1 MFITICLLI
10 LAYSLAGKPVENLV
24 KKLGEVDWKKKAGIA
39 FDWIKKAAKKIGRKM
54 TETLLVFWYV
64 MEDEKTS
71 TLNKVLIFAFI
82 AYVMIPYDFVP
93 SVFYSWLG
101 ILDDGVAMVFIYKLV
116 GKNVSDEI
124 KAKVAETLDDWF
136 GPEEE
141 KSTADLLPETCS
153 EV

>member
-10 LAYSLAGKPVENLV
+10 LAYSLVGKPVGTLI
-24 KKLGEVDWKKKAGIA
+24 KKLGDVDWKKKASNA

-64 MEDEKTS
+64 MDNEETS
-71 TLNKVLIFAFI
+71 TLDKVLIFAFI
-82 AYVMIPYDFVP
+82 AYVMIPYDFLP

-101 ILDDGVAMVFIYKLV
+101 ILDDGAAMVFIYKLV

-124 KAKVAETLDDWF
+124 KEKVADTLDDWF
-136 GPEEE
+136 GTDAEDDSGVLVYE
-141 KSTADLLPETCS
+141 S
-153 EV
+153 

>member
-10 LAYSLAGKPVENLV
+10 LVYSLVGKPVGTLI
-24 KKLGEVDWKKKAGIA
+24 KKLGDVDWKKKASNA

-64 MEDEKTS
+64 MDDEETS
-71 TLNKVLIFAFI
+71 TLDKVLIFAFI
-82 AYVMIPYDFVP
+82 TYVMIPYDFLP

-101 ILDDGVAMVFIYKLV
+101 ILDDGAAMVFIYKLV

-136 GPEEE
+136 GTEAEDE
-141 KSTADLLPETCS
+141 SGVLLYES
-153 EV
+153 

>member
-10 LAYSLAGKPVENLV
+10 LAYSLVGKPVGTLI
-24 KKLGEVDWKKKAGIA
+24 KKLGDVDWKKKACTA
-39 FDWIKKAAKKIGRKM
+39 FEWIKKAAKKIGRKM

-64 MEDEKTS
+64 MDDEETS
-71 TLNKVLIFAFI
+71 TLDKVLIFAFI
-82 AYVMIPYDFVP
+82 TYVMIPYDFVP

-101 ILDDGVAMVFIYKLV
+101 ILDDGAAMVFIYKLV

-136 GPEEE
+136 GTEAEDE
-141 KSTADLLPETCS
+141 SGVLLYES
-153 EV
+153 

>member
-10 LAYSLAGKPVENLV
+10 LAYSLVGKPVGTLI
-24 KKLGEVDWKKKAGIA
+24 KKLGDVDWKKKACKA
-39 FDWIKKAAKKIGRKM
+39 FEWIKKSAKKVGRKM

-64 MEDEKTS
+64 MDDEETS
-71 TLNKVLIFAFI
+71 TLDKVLIFAFI
-82 AYVMIPYDFVP
+82 TYVMIPYDFVP

-101 ILDDGVAMVFIYKLV
+101 ILDDGAAMVFIYKLV

-136 GPEEE
+136 GTEAEDE
-141 KSTADLLPETCS
+141 SGVLLYES
-153 EV
+153 

>member
-1 MFITICLLI
+1 MFITICILI
-10 LAYSLAGKPVENLV
+10 LAYSILGKPVGGLI
-24 KKLGEVDWKKKAGIA
+24 KRLGDVNWKEKANTA
-39 FDWIKKAAKKIGRKM
+39 FEWIRKVAKKVGRKM

-64 MEDEKTS
+64 MDSEETS
-71 TLNKVLIFAFI
+71 TLDKVLIFAFI

-101 ILDDGVAMVFIYKLV
+101 VLDDGAAMVFIYKLV

-136 GPEEE
+136 G
-141 KSTADLLPETCS
+141 S
-153 EV
+153 EAEDNREIAFVEP